1 MTVISAGAAPAV
13 PAGRPGEVRDG
24 LLTFLVRR
32 IALMVPILLLVS
44 IIAFSLIHLIP
55 GDPALVIL
63 GPEAPGETVE
73 ALRKELGLNRPVAV
87 QYLVWVGSVL
97 QGDLGRSL
105 VDRQPVT
112 RLIGQRLPATLEL
125 AFLTFLVS
133 TLVAVPIG
141 IYTAVRRGS
150 VADYV
155 GSVASLA
162 GQSIPHFWLGI
173 MLIMFFALKLHWLPS
188 SGYVH
193 IWQDPKANLLSLIM
207 PALATG
213 AREAAVTTRYL
224 RASLL
229 DVLKQD
235 YVRTAK
241 AKGLAERVVIL
252 RHATRNA
259 LIPVITA
266 SGLQVASLLGGLV
279 ITETIF
285 TIPGFGRLIVDAIF
299 QRDIPVIQGAVLFAA
314 VMVMTVNLTVDVIY
328 SVVDPRIKLA
338 GGRG

>member
-1 MTVISAGAAPAV
+1 M
-13 PAGRPGEVRDG
+13 
-24 LLTFLVRR
+24 LTFLLRR
-32 IALMVPILLLVS
+32 IALMIPILLLVS
-44 IIAFSLIHLIP
+44 MIAFSLIHLVP

-63 GPEAPGETVE
+63 GPEAPRETVE
-73 ALRKELGLNRPVAV
+73 TLRKQMGLDKPLPV
-87 QYLVWVGSVL
+87 QYATW
-97 QGDLGRSL
+97 LGKALTGNLGQSL

-112 RLIGQRLPATLEL
+112 KLIRQRLPATLEL
-125 AFLTFLVS
+125 AALTFLVS
-133 TLVAVPIG
+133 ILIAVPIG
-141 IYTAVRRGS
+141 IYTAVRRGGLADFVGT
-150 VADYV
+150 VA
-155 GSVASLA
+155 ALA

-173 MLIMFFALKLHWLPS
+173 MLIMFFSLKLQWLPS

-193 IWQDPKANLLSLIM
+193 IWENPKANLLAMIM

-224 RASLL
+224 RSSLL

-241 AKGLAERVVIL
+241 AKGLSDRIVVF
-252 RHATRNA
+252 RHAVRNA

-266 SGLQVASLLGGLV
+266 SGLQIASLLGGLV

-314 VMVMTVNLTVDVIY
+314 VMVMTVNLLVDMVY
-328 SVVDPRIKLA
+328 SVVDPRIQLA
-338 GGRG
+338 GGRA

>member
-1 MTVISAGAAPAV
+1 M
-13 PAGRPGEVRDG
+13 
-24 LLTFLVRR
+24 L
-32 IALMVPILLLVS
+32 PILLLVS

-63 GPEAPGETVE
+63 GPEAPRETVE
-73 ALRKELGLNRPVAV
+73 ALREQLGLNRPVIV
-87 QYLVWVGSVL
+87 QYLSWLGQVV

-105 VDRQPVT
+105 VDRQPVLK
-112 RLIGQRLPATLEL
+112 LIWQRLPATLEL
-125 AFLTFLVS
+125 AVLTFFVS
-133 TLVAVPIG
+133 ILVAVPVG

-150 VADYV
+150 VGDYF
-155 GSVASLA
+155 GSVASLM

-173 MLIMFFALKLHWLPS
+173 MLIMFFALKLHWLPA
-188 SGYVH
+188 SGYVP

-229 DVLKQD
+229 DVLRQD

-266 SGLQVASLLGGLV
+266 SGLQIASLLGGLV

-299 QRDIPVIQGAVLFAA
+299 QRDIPVIQGSVLFAA
-314 VMVMTVNLTVDVIY
+314 LMVMTVNLAVDLIY
-328 SVVDPRIKLA
+328 SVVDPRIKLV

>member
-1 MTVISAGAAPAV
+1 MRSG
-13 PAGRPGEVRDG
+13 GGCGEVSNRV
-24 LLTFLVRR
+24 LAFLTRR
-32 IALMVPILLLVS
+32 VALMIPILLLVS

-63 GPEAPGETVE
+63 GPEAPRETVE
-73 ALRKELGLNRPVAV
+73 ALRKQLGLDRPLVV
-87 QYLVWVGSVL
+87 QYAAWLGSAL

-105 VDRQPVT
+105 VDRQPV
-112 RLIGQRLPATLEL
+112 RKLIGQRLPATLEL
-125 AFLTFLVS
+125 AALTFLLAI
-133 TLVAVPIG
+133 TIAVPIG
-141 IYTAVRRGS
+141 IYTSVRRGG
-150 VADYV
+150 VADWI
-155 GSVASLA
+155 GSVAALA

-173 MLIMFFALKLHWLPS
+173 MLIMLFSLQWKLLPA
-188 SGYVH
+188 SGYVP
-193 IWQDPKANLLSLIM
+193 IWVNWKANLLSLIL
-207 PALATG
+207 PAFATG

-229 DVLKQD
+229 EVLKQD

-241 AKGLAERVVIL
+241 AKGLAEWVVIL
-252 RHATRNA
+252 RHAVRNA

-266 SGLQVASLLGGLV
+266 SGLQIAALLGGLV

-299 QRDIPVIQGAVLFAA
+299 QRDIPVVQGAVLFAA
-314 VMVMTVNLTVDVIY
+314 FMVMTVNLVIDIIY
-328 SVVDPRIKLA
+328 SAVDPRIKLS

>member
-1 MTVISAGAAPAV
+1 MLV
-13 PAGRPGEVRDG
+13 
-24 LLTFLVRR
+24 FLVRR
-32 IALMVPILLLVS
+32 LALMLPILLLVS
-44 IIAFSLIHLIP
+44 LIAFSLIHLVP

-63 GPEAPGETVE
+63 GPEAPQETVE
-73 ALRKELGLNRPVAV
+73 ALRKQLGLDRPLPV
-87 QYLVWVGSVL
+87 QYLSWLGQAV
-97 QGDLGRSL
+97 QGNLGRSL
-105 VDRQPVT
+105 VDRQPVAQ
-112 RLIGQRLPATLEL
+112 LIGQRLPATLEL
-125 AFLTFLVS
+125 AGLTFLVS
-133 TLVAVPIG
+133 VMIAVPIG
-141 IYTAVRRGS
+141 VYTSVRRGS
-150 VADYV
+150 VADYA
-155 GSVASLA
+155 GTVAALA

-173 MLIMFFALKLHWLPS
+173 MLIMFFSLKLQWLPS

-193 IWQDPKANLLSLIM
+193 FWEDPGANLTAMIM

-235 YVRTAK
+235 YVRTAW
-241 AKGLAERVVIL
+241 AKGLSERVVIF
-252 RHATRNA
+252 RHAVRNA

-266 SGLQVASLLGGLV
+266 SGLQIAGLLGGMV

-314 VMVMTVNLTVDVIY
+314 LMVMTINLLVDIVY
-328 SVVDPRIKLA
+328 SLVDPRIKLSA
-338 GGRG
+338 GRS